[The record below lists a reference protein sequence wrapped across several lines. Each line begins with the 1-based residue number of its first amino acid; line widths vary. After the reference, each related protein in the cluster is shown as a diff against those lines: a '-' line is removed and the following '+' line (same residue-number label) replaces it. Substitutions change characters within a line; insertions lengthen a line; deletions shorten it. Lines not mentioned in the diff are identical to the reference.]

1 LLNFSKP
8 VGNRDRITNL
18 QEIDFPKTTI
28 FFEKNRLSLP
38 KIPDMTFD
46 NSRNIISLRIKLFG
60 ATVLFLAYI
69 VLTYVAEMIKYPL
82 IGLSDTAWTLILV
95 ALYSLVIFLPM
106 ILNYQYIYFSDDGEY
121 IIFRYFTT
129 GIVGGK
135 KNSVEIN
142 KRTFSGYK
150 TESKVFGLIKSI
162 TLFQKI
168 NQGVAKYPPVFI
180 SALNREQREKIFRSL
195 NLYVPEA

>member
-1 LLNFSKP
+1 
-8 VGNRDRITNL
+8 
-18 QEIDFPKTTI
+18 
-28 FFEKNRLSLP
+28 
-38 KIPDMTFD
+38 MTFD